1 MSSTKGER
9 RRRLVTVVVMATA
22 AQFAHDMVVVAD
34 ITIGITTTI
43 TMNIAVAETGMVA
56 DIVTINIAVA
66 ETGMV
71 ADTMVAM
78 ATVMQN
84 DGGDSGTVYISETI
98 TIVGS
103 TRLTSRF
110 LHVIKVSTSRFQHC
124 L

>member
-43 TMNIAVAETGMVA
+43 TM
-56 DIVTINIAVA
+56 NIAVA